1 MWHSGSNS
9 FTSRTFYEQNILFQV
24 FLKHIWDIYIL
35 NQNKSL
41 VKTSSQYFLGFIH
54 IPLFLG
60 SSKLCKK
67 YALTCYYF
75 VIPGAV
81 LPSLFS
87 LVRFLYVTVN
97 KSVFLFPLSLYS
109 FLWPTHSIF
118 FLFVCLIVFQEDLC
132 GHDRN
137 IIETVDCQWEYN
149 NSGDKYSMWLPK
161 NHQFSLKENLRR
173 IFVLS

>member
-1 MWHSGSNS
+1 MICKAYASINTANERTSYPIQISFSSFWLILLHSSTLKCICRYRNNPWCC
-9 FTSRTFYEQNILFQV
+9 FTLIIFPCS
-24 FLKHIWDIYIL
+24 
-35 NQNKSL
+35 
-41 VKTSSQYFLGFIH
+41 
-54 IPLFLG
+54 
-60 SSKLCKK
+60 
-67 YALTCYYF
+67 
-75 VIPGAV
+75 
-81 LPSLFS
+81 FS
-87 LVRFLYVTVN
+87 LCHCQQICL
-97 KSVFLFPLSLYS
+97 SVPFISLYS

-137 IIETVDCQWEYN
+137 IIETVYCQWEYN

>member
-1 MWHSGSNS
+1 MQKVC
-9 FTSRTFYEQNILFQV
+9 FDL
-24 FLKHIWDIYIL
+24 
-35 NQNKSL
+35 
-41 VKTSSQYFLGFIH
+41 
-54 IPLFLG
+54 PLFCNPWCCFTLIIFPC
-60 SSKLCKK
+60 S
-67 YALTCYYF
+67 
-75 VIPGAV
+75 
-81 LPSLFS
+81 FS
-87 LVRFLYVTVN
+87 LCHCQQICL
-97 KSVFLFPLSLYS
+97 SVPFISLYS

-173 IFVLS
+173 IFSVVIDIFPFLCVRYDGKQKMNNAIANKMNIWIFFVNEIRERN

>member
-1 MWHSGSNS
+1 M
-9 FTSRTFYEQNILFQV
+9 EI
-24 FLKHIWDIYIL
+24 
-35 NQNKSL
+35 
-41 VKTSSQYFLGFIH
+41 
-54 IPLFLG
+54 
-60 SSKLCKK
+60 
-67 YALTCYYF
+67 
-75 VIPGAV
+75 IPGAV

-173 IFVLS
+173 IFSVVIDVFPFLCVRYDGKTKEAQFYCKIKWIYGSFSYTKWEKEIKKDKTAYKNDTLLL

>member
-1 MWHSGSNS
+1 MQKICFDLLLFCNPWCC
-9 FTSRTFYEQNILFQV
+9 FTLIIFPCS
-24 FLKHIWDIYIL
+24 
-35 NQNKSL
+35 
-41 VKTSSQYFLGFIH
+41 
-54 IPLFLG
+54 
-60 SSKLCKK
+60 
-67 YALTCYYF
+67 
-75 VIPGAV
+75 
-81 LPSLFS
+81 FS
-87 LVRFLYVTVN
+87 LCHCQQICL
-97 KSVFLFPLSLYS
+97 SVPFISLYS

-173 IFVLS
+173 IFCIVVDVSNMYVISKDKWNAQYCKIK

>member
-1 MWHSGSNS
+1 M
-9 FTSRTFYEQNILFQV
+9 EI
-24 FLKHIWDIYIL
+24 
-35 NQNKSL
+35 
-41 VKTSSQYFLGFIH
+41 
-54 IPLFLG
+54 
-60 SSKLCKK
+60 
-67 YALTCYYF
+67 
-75 VIPGAV
+75 IPGAV

-173 IFVLS
+173 IFSVVIDVFPFCACVTMEKQRSTILLQIKWINRSFCIWNGRKKLKKTRPHIRMTHYFCK

>member
-1 MWHSGSNS
+1 MNFVTLDIWHILIHYQVIQLNIWIAKY
-9 FTSRTFYEQNILFQV
+9 TTIFYGEI
-24 FLKHIWDIYIL
+24 
-35 NQNKSL
+35 
-41 VKTSSQYFLGFIH
+41 
-54 IPLFLG
+54 
-60 SSKLCKK
+60 
-67 YALTCYYF
+67 
-75 VIPGAV
+75 IPGAV

-173 IFVLS
+173 IFSVVIDVFPFLCVRYDGETKEAQFYCK